1 MQINTN
7 PRCIMYRSST
17 QENHFIQVLIEERY
31 TNVSCDIPFSKTSH
45 CIKIKSPQST
55 VNWKV
60 TFPFHISDSIRQNFF
75 FHKKASKYSTSKQSN
90 TRPYVRIGVEKY
102 TVPIACSLPKK
113 GTKYTSQKVV
123 VKRLQRRVWNMER
136 GGK

>member
-7 PRCIMYRSST
+7 PRCIMYRPST

-55 VNWKV
+55 VNWKL
-60 TFPFHISDSIRQNFF
+60 TFPFNISDSIRQNFF
-75 FHKKASKYSTSKQSN
+75 F
-90 TRPYVRIGVEKY
+90 I
-102 TVPIACSLPKK
+102 
-113 GTKYTSQKVV
+113 
-123 VKRLQRRVWNMER
+123 KRLQSTVHQSKVTR
-136 GGK
+136 GLMYGLA